1 MFEHLDCIPDPAP
14 VTIAVLPF
22 TKKGAR
28 VEAMLVIFV
37 YMSSCRGK
45 KVLVV

>member
-1 MFEHLDCIPDPAP
+1 MSEHLESIPDPAP

-28 VEAMLVIFV
+28 VEAMLVNFV

-45 KVLVV
+45 QVLVV